1 MLFIYG
7 GNDSSYQYNWYGK
20 AFSVTGRGGP
30 RYTTVIKTTTKNIDE
45 CKGRC
50 GYIQRQTTTSKT
62 NIMTKIMV
70 TVNSKSTHKH
80 KDKCETILN
89 AMIQTTAKS
98 TPTSKTNAT
107 VNEYTYT
114 MGNAKAKMKTKTQ
127 ANARST

>member
-1 MLFIYG
+1 
-7 GNDSSYQYNWYGK
+7 
-20 AFSVTGRGGP
+20 
-30 RYTTVIKTTTKNIDE
+30 
-45 CKGRC
+45 
-50 GYIQRQTTTSKT
+50 
-62 NIMTKIMV
+62 MV

-80 KDKCETILN
+80 KDKCETIIN
-89 AMIQTTAKS
+89 ATIHTTAKS